1 LCEKGS
7 DHAKATCGTDEAQF
21 RCEKLRERI
30 KDEIMEK
37 KRKAEEALEDVAA
50 ECAEEMKEKKSASKT
65 KKRKNEK
72 TPARKGRSH
81 EETTTPKVNKTL
93 KSPFSPD
100 TNGKVKFPSLAVVPM
115 QRYGG
120 DDEDKSKS
128 DEEDD
133 PTASVYKSIFQTTQ
147 SWFRALRAMT
157 SRTNCS
163 RANTSF
169 CIKSTPIDQT

>member
-1 LCEKGS
+1 
-7 DHAKATCGTDEAQF
+7 
-21 RCEKLRERI
+21 
-30 KDEIMEK
+30 
-37 KRKAEEALEDVAA
+37 
-50 ECAEEMKEKKSASKT
+50 MKEKKSASKT

-72 TPARKGRSH
+72 TPARKGRSR

-133 PTASVYKSIFQTTQ
+133 PTAKDAKDELKRLQKYFSNNPELVSCAPCDDVENELLVTV
-147 SWFRALRAMT
+147 
-157 SRTNCS
+157 
-163 RANTSF
+163 
-169 CIKSTPIDQT
+169 